1 LVDRHWNPLW
11 NKTFGGYKSSRAAE
25 RTSLQMKILL
35 VHNSYQQPGGEDVVF
50 EQERRLLELNG
61 NIVITYRRSNWEVTA
76 YSGLRRLKLVGRTIW
91 ARDARQQL
99 AELLDQEKPDL
110 VHVHNTLVMVSPSIF
125 SACRDADVPVV
136 QTLHNYRLYCPA
148 GTFFRDGHICEEC
161 IEHGLWRGVAHACY
175 RDSRAATTV
184 VATML
189 AVHRQ
194 RQTWNREV
202 DCYIALSE
210 FSRAKFLE
218 CGLPAE
224 KVFVKPNFVHPD
236 PGPNPYGE
244 GEYALFV
251 GRLSPEKRVST
262 VLAAWYHLRKLNIPL
277 VILGGGP
284 QLGQMQKEAFR
295 QGLTSVSFRGRVSR
309 DETLAMMR
317 KARFLV
323 FSSEWY
329 ENFPVTIA
337 ESFACGVPVICSRIG
352 AMQEIVEDGR
362 TGLHFTPGNAADL
375 SEKVEWAWN
384 HPEAMA
390 SMGNEARHEY
400 ETKYTATKNYPLLME
415 IYQHALR
422 RRHQICEMS
431 RGPLT
436 ASVPDQMPH

>member
-1 LVDRHWNPLW
+1 
-11 NKTFGGYKSSRAAE
+11 
-25 RTSLQMKILL
+25 MKILM
-35 VHNSYQQPGGEDVVF
+35 VHNTYQQPGGEDVVF
-50 EQERRLLELNG
+50 EQERNLLESAG
-61 NIVITYRRSNWEVTA
+61 HTVIAYRRSNQEVDA
-76 YSGLRRLKLVGRTIW
+76 YSGLRRLELAARTIW
-91 ARDARQQL
+91 AADTRRQFAR
-99 AELLDQEKPDL
+99 LLDQEKPDL

-125 SACRDADVPVV
+125 SACRDANVPVV

-148 GTFFRDGHICEEC
+148 ATFFRDGHICEEC
-161 IEHGLWRGVAHACY
+161 VEHGIWRGVAHACY
-175 RDSRAATTV
+175 RNSRAATAV

-194 RQTWNREV
+194 RQTWNRDV

-236 PGPNPYGE
+236 PCPRPGGE

-262 VLAAWYHLRKLNIPL
+262 VLSAWYHLRKLNIPL

-284 QLGQMQKEAFR
+284 QLAQLEKEAIG
-295 QGLTSVSFRGRVSR
+295 QGLTNVSFRGQVSR
-309 DETLAMMR
+309 DQTWSLMR

-337 ESFACGVPVICSRIG
+337 ESFACGVPVICSRMG
-352 AMQEIVEDGR
+352 AMQEIVEDRR
-362 TGLHFTPGNAADL
+362 TGLHFTPGDAADL
-375 SEKVEWAWN
+375 SEKAEWAWN
-384 HPEAMA
+384 HPEDMA
-390 SMGNEARHEY
+390 NMGKEARHEY
-400 ETKYTATKNYPLLME
+400 ETKYTAAKNYPMLME
-415 IYQHALR
+415 IYQRALR
-422 RRHQICEMS
+422 RQHQTSETSHEPI
-431 RGPLT
+431 T
-436 ASVPDQMPH
+436 ASVPDPMPH